1 MRRALPLLLPLLL
14 AAPAWAEPDVK
25 MGAGD
30 AALAGGLS
38 SGEALLGRSV
48 ETSDGRIAGRVTD
61 VLFDLRSQRAAIVVA
76 GDGPA
81 GPLAKA
87 SAVPWEEV
95 QLFEDRTVLRIPHTT
110 DQFVALPQYKD
121 ADIGNEV
128 LKEDAPREAPK
139 DLSQRP
145 PR

>member
-1 MRRALPLLLPLLL
+1 MRRALPLLFPCLL
-14 AAPAWAEPDVK
+14 AAPAWAEPNLK

-38 SGEALLGRSV
+38 SAESLLGRSV
-48 ETSDGRIAGRVTD
+48 ETSDGRLAGRVTD
-61 VLFDLRSQRAAIVVA
+61 VLFDLQAKRAAIVVA

-87 SAVPWEEV
+87 SAVPWEQVEL
-95 QLFEDRTVLRIPHTT
+95 QEDQTLLRIPLTT
-110 DQFVALPQYKD
+110 DQFVALPDYKD
-121 ADIGNEV
+121 PEIGNET
-128 LKEDAPREAPK
+128 LGEDRPTEGPK
-139 DLSQRP
+139 DLSQTP